1 MVKGTHEAS
10 EHILV
15 DHKGADGDDLPC
27 ELSAL
32 DFSILLVEKRHKLRA
47 VVSSV
52 AFCGED
58 EPEASQDSG
67 TRQHRGTE
75 THSRLW
81 YCANS

>member
-1 MVKGTHEAS
+1 MVKVTHEAS

-15 DHKGADGDDLPC
+15 DHKGADGDDLPW

-58 EPEASQDSG
+58 EPEVGQKSG
-67 TRQHRGTE
+67 TRRH
-75 THSRLW
+75 
-81 YCANS
+81 